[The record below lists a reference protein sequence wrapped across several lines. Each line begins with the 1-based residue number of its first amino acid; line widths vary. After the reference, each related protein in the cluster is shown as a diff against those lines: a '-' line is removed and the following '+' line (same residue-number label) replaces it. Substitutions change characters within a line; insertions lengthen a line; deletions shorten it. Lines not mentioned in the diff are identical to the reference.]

1 MLIHRGVIRITDGRE
16 ERTGDVV
23 VDEAPL
29 TLYLN
34 GKELVTLVCLPR
46 DLEELAVGF
55 LYTEGLLRRK
65 SDLRGLELD
74 LARGIISVNA
84 TPSEAEQDFLRRY
97 VTSCCGRGRA
107 AFYFVND
114 ARNLEPVTAPLE
126 IDPFTVG
133 ALMADLE
140 KGART
145 FHLTGGAHAAALA
158 APDGIIYLYED
169 VGRHN
174 AVDKV
179 CGRVFLEGLSAR
191 DKLLLLSGRVTA
203 EMVVKAARLGVPV
216 LVSRAAPTNL
226 ALELAGSLG
235 LTVIGFARGNRMNV
249 YTYPVRVRL
258 TAKTPPAC
266 NGDPG
271 VPPGSAGSY

>member
-1 MLIHRGVIRITDGRE
+1 MAEDGALVRRGVIRITDGRE

-23 VDEAPL
+23 VDEAPF

-65 SDLRGLELD
+65 RDLHGLEVD
-74 LARGIISVNA
+74 RAQGVIRVTA
-84 TPSEAEQDFLRRY
+84 TPSEAEQGFLRRY

-114 ARNLEPVTAPLE
+114 ARNLEPVRAPLE
-126 IDPFTVG
+126 IDPSTAG

-140 KGART
+140 EGART
-145 FHLTGGAHAAALA
+145 FHLTGGVHAAALA
-158 APDGIIYLYED
+158 ALDGIIYLYED

-179 CGRVFLEGLSAR
+179 CGRAFLEELSTG

-226 ALELAGSLG
+226 ALELAGTLG
-235 LTVIGFARGNRMNV
+235 LTVVGFARGKRMNV
-249 YTYPVRVRL
+249 YTYPVRVRFPG
-258 TAKTPPAC
+258 KTPPGA
-266 NGDPG
+266 
-271 VPPGSAGSY
+271 